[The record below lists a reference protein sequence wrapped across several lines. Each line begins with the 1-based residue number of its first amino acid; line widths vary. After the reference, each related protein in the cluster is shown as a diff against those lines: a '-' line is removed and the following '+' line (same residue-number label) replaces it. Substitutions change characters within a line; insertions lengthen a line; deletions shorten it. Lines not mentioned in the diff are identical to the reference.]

1 MQGKGNYVIL
11 GNRIIESDHSHGSI
25 RIPIK
30 TGLQFQ
36 RAFSAFFDRLPLCS
50 YASTRGAHVN
60 GDFPLFRIR

>member
-36 RAFSAFFDRLPLCS
+36 RAFSAFFDRLPSDETPIQRVLC
-50 YASTRGAHVN
+50 G
-60 GDFPLFRIR
+60 LFIP